1 MGIFWQIVLQLV
13 LIALNAVFAC
23 AEIAVISINDAKLA
37 KLAQEGDKRAIRLA
51 KLTSQPARF
60 LATIQVAITLA
71 GFLGSAFAA
80 DYFAELLTEV
90 IVSWNIGLSPATI
103 DTIALILITLI
114 LSYLTLVFGELV
126 PKRVAM
132 KKAETLALG
141 MSGLISFISKVFAPL
156 VWLLTAST
164 NCILKLFGIDPN
176 EASDNVTE
184 EEIRMMIDVGSE
196 NGTIE
201 EMEKEMLQ
209 NVFEFYDV
217 TVGEIATHRTQ
228 VDMLWMD
235 DSEATWEHI
244 IHESRHSF
252 YPVCQDSADD
262 IVAILDAK
270 DYFRNAGASKETIL
284 QVATEPPHFVPET
297 LKAEILF
304 SNMKKTRNHFAVVLD
319 EYGGVVGIVTMNDLI
334 EEIVGDFA
342 EEDDKNEPVFEK
354 IDEKTWRMSGSI
366 PLDVITDELGIEL
379 PNDEFDTL
387 GGLIMSTQTSVPDD
401 GTQFECEAYGLH
413 IDVIKVNDHLI
424 EEAIVTL
431 KQVKDNTQ
439 VDVSETDKD

>member
-342 EEDDKNEPVFEK
+342 EEDDKNEPIFEK

-424 EEAIVTL
+424 EEDIVTL

>member
-13 LIALNAVFAC
+13 LISLNAVFAC

-342 EEDDKNEPVFEK
+342 EEDDKNEPIFEK

>member
-164 NCILKLFGIDPN
+164 NCTLKLFGIDPN

-342 EEDDKNEPVFEK
+342 EEDDKNEPIFEK

>member
-141 MSGLISFISKVFAPL
+141 MSGLISFISKIFAPL

-342 EEDDKNEPVFEK
+342 EEDDKNEPIFEK

>member
-270 DYFRNAGASKETIL
+270 DYFRNAGVSKETIL

-342 EEDDKNEPVFEK
+342 EEDDKNEPIFEK

>member
-342 EEDDKNEPVFEK
+342 EEDDKNEPIFEK

-431 KQVKDNTQ
+431 KQVKDNAQ

>member
-176 EASDNVTE
+176 
-184 EEIRMMIDVGSE
+184 
-196 NGTIE
+196 
-201 EMEKEMLQ
+201 
-209 NVFEFYDV
+209 
-217 TVGEIATHRTQ
+217 
-228 VDMLWMD
+228 
-235 DSEATWEHI
+235 
-244 IHESRHSF
+244 
-252 YPVCQDSADD
+252 
-262 IVAILDAK
+262 
-270 DYFRNAGASKETIL
+270 
-284 QVATEPPHFVPET
+284 
-297 LKAEILF
+297 
-304 SNMKKTRNHFAVVLD
+304 
-319 EYGGVVGIVTMNDLI
+319 
-334 EEIVGDFA
+334 
-342 EEDDKNEPVFEK
+342 
-354 IDEKTWRMSGSI
+354 
-366 PLDVITDELGIEL
+366 
-379 PNDEFDTL
+379 
-387 GGLIMSTQTSVPDD
+387 
-401 GTQFECEAYGLH
+401 
-413 IDVIKVNDHLI
+413 
-424 EEAIVTL
+424 
-431 KQVKDNTQ
+431 
-439 VDVSETDKD
+439 

>member
-235 DSEATWEHI
+235 DSEAKWEHI

-342 EEDDKNEPVFEK
+342 EEDDKNEPLFEK

>member
-1 MGIFWQIVLQLV
+1 
-13 LIALNAVFAC
+13 
-23 AEIAVISINDAKLA
+23 
-37 KLAQEGDKRAIRLA
+37 
-51 KLTSQPARF
+51 
-60 LATIQVAITLA
+60 
-71 GFLGSAFAA
+71 
-80 DYFAELLTEV
+80 
-90 IVSWNIGLSPATI
+90 
-103 DTIALILITLI
+103 
-114 LSYLTLVFGELV
+114 
-126 PKRVAM
+126 
-132 KKAETLALG
+132 
-141 MSGLISFISKVFAPL
+141 
-156 VWLLTAST
+156 
-164 NCILKLFGIDPN
+164 
-176 EASDNVTE
+176 
-184 EEIRMMIDVGSE
+184 MMIDVGSE

-284 QVATEPPHFVPET
+284 QVATEPPYFVPET

-319 EYGGVVGIVTMNDLI
+319 EYGGVVGIVTMIDLI

-342 EEDDKNEPVFEK
+342 EEDDKNEPIFEK

>member
-176 EASDNVTE
+176 EASDSVTE

-342 EEDDKNEPVFEK
+342 EEDDKNEPIFEK

>member
-284 QVATEPPHFVPET
+284 QVATEPTHFVPET

-342 EEDDKNEPVFEK
+342 EEDDKNEPIFEK

>member
-90 IVSWNIGLSPATI
+90 IVSWNIALSPATI

-342 EEDDKNEPVFEK
+342 EEDDKNEPIFEK

>member
-141 MSGLISFISKVFAPL
+141 MSGLITFISKVFAPL

-342 EEDDKNEPVFEK
+342 EEDDKNEPIFEK

>member
-1 MGIFWQIVLQLV
+1 MEIFWQIVLQLV

-342 EEDDKNEPVFEK
+342 EEDDKNEPIFEK

>member
-342 EEDDKNEPVFEK
+342 EEDDKNEPIFEK
-354 IDEKTWRMSGSI
+354 IDEKTWRMSGTI

>member
-37 KLAQEGDKRAIRLA
+37 KLVQEGDKRAIRLA

-342 EEDDKNEPVFEK
+342 EEDDKNEPIFEK

>member
-304 SNMKKTRNHFAVVLD
+304 SNIKKTRNHFAVVLD

-342 EEDDKNEPVFEK
+342 EEDDKNEPIFEK

>member
-71 GFLGSAFAA
+71 GFLGSAFAT

-342 EEDDKNEPVFEK
+342 EEDDKNEPIFEK

>member
-164 NCILKLFGIDPN
+164 TCILKLFGIDPN

-342 EEDDKNEPVFEK
+342 EEDDKNEPIFEK

>member
-342 EEDDKNEPVFEK
+342 EEDDKNEPICEK

>member
-342 EEDDKNEPVFEK
+342 EEDDKNEPIFEK
-354 IDEKTWRMSGSI
+354 IDEKTWRNI
-366 PLDVITDELGIEL
+366 CYTDE
-379 PNDEFDTL
+379 
-387 GGLIMSTQTSVPDD
+387 
-401 GTQFECEAYGLH
+401 
-413 IDVIKVNDHLI
+413 
-424 EEAIVTL
+424 VT
-431 KQVKDNTQ
+431 
-439 VDVSETDKD
+439 

>member
-1 MGIFWQIVLQLV
+1 MGLFWQIVLQLV

-342 EEDDKNEPVFEK
+342 EEDDKNEPIFEK

>member
-37 KLAQEGDKRAIRLA
+37 KMAQEGDKRAIRLA

-342 EEDDKNEPVFEK
+342 EEDDKNEPIFEK

>member
-342 EEDDKNEPVFEK
+342 EEDDKNEPIFEK

>member
-297 LKAEILF
+297 LTAEILF

-342 EEDDKNEPVFEK
+342 EEDDKNEPIFEK

>member
-132 KKAETLALG
+132 KKAETLARG

-342 EEDDKNEPVFEK
+342 EEDDKNEPIFEK